1 MQTKS
6 AFKDWDDRQKCVL
19 IDFFNYYTAKG
30 PLDVL
35 ISDDNTA
42 EEIKKAIP
50 LDNVIFSYRHRLG
63 GVFTSIEQLEQL
75 PRLSSVRLEYFF
87 WLVDKLDL
95 VKLDALAPKTTWHNQ
110 VDVFINGPD
119 CLTLILEEIAKAQQF
134 IHLSVMLFY
143 NDRAGN
149 AVLEALLHALQRGV
163 LVRLMV
169 NAGITAIGY
178 GGKPDVGD
186 FQAVSDK
193 LQAAGGKVI
202 NTFHSCNGSEW
213 AAKRTALEQLGVD
226 ESSLFLQDLVES
238 GIGKGLDIINHRKFM
253 VIDGVTSILGSLNVG
268 DQYLFETPIDT
279 PDKIEVD
286 GRMLGVPH
294 NLEEWHDG
302 CFRIRGELALPLN
315 QLFYTQW
322 VVLGGD
328 LFDPAETF
336 YFPEIDRSFG
346 DEQCTLF
353 SCFPGNPVNQIQQ
366 YFLSLITYP
375 TDEIAIVNP
384 YLIDQL
390 FWDTLRNLGEETSR
404 QIAICNPLMVND
416 IPTNAASVRSNMY
429 QPFLNGVAYY
439 DYSHTDRF
447 AHWKISYDKQ
457 SKCIFHGSYN
467 LNERSAVHDFEVGLL
482 IRSDSLYEKIKIA
495 VDYDMSLSEKITN
508 SKPFFKYPQLHPSYY
523 FKEILKYFS

>member
-1 MQTKS
+1 
-6 AFKDWDDRQKCVL
+6 
-19 IDFFNYYTAKG
+19 
-30 PLDVL
+30 
-35 ISDDNTA
+35 
-42 EEIKKAIP
+42 
-50 LDNVIFSYRHRLG
+50 
-63 GVFTSIEQLEQL
+63 
-75 PRLSSVRLEYFF
+75 
-87 WLVDKLDL
+87 
-95 VKLDALAPKTTWHNQ
+95 
-110 VDVFINGPD
+110 
-119 CLTLILEEIAKAQQF
+119 
-134 IHLSVMLFY
+134 
-143 NDRAGN
+143 
-149 AVLEALLHALQRGV
+149 
-163 LVRLMV
+163 
-169 NAGITAIGY
+169 
-178 GGKPDVGD
+178 
-186 FQAVSDK
+186 
-193 LQAAGGKVI
+193 
-202 NTFHSCNGSEW
+202 
-213 AAKRTALEQLGVD
+213 
-226 ESSLFLQDLVES
+226 LFLQDLVES

-279 PDKIEVD
+279 PDKVEVD
-286 GRMLGVPH
+286 GRMLGVPN

-302 CFRIRGELALPLN
+302 CFRIRGALALSLN

-346 DEQCTLF
+346 DERCTLF

-366 YFLSLITYP
+366 YFLALITYP

-390 FWDTLRNLGEETSR
+390 FWDTLRNLAEETSK

-416 IPTNAASVRSNMY
+416 VRTNAASVRSNMY

-439 DYSHTDRF
+439 DYSHTGRF

-457 SKCIFHGSYN
+457 SKSIFHGSYN

-495 VDYDMSLSEKITN
+495 VDYDISLSEKITN
-508 SKPFFKYPQLHPSYY
+508 KKPFFKYPQLHPSYY
-523 FKEILKYFS
+523 LKEILKYFS